1 MKEKG
6 EVFMIELLGENGI
19 FFIDLDKLF
28 EVNAFPVEEL
38 ELGVSGIDFVV
49 FILLDGV
56 EKDALFI
63 ELVDGLDDFSSKV
76 IDIID
81 LQIAVENHLKYDRLV

>member
-19 FFIDLDKLF
+19 FFIDLNKLF

-49 FILLDGV
+49 FILFDGV